1 MRARMLGGL
10 VLLAIFLLYK
20 EFVVVS
26 FDPIFAATLRL
37 HRPGALRLLG
47 ALLAGLSAWYLVGVL
62 VERLKFMDKSPR
74 LALTWGTCRKP
85 RKRLAR
91 KVPPPPPA
99 R

>member
-1 MRARMLGGL
+1 MGGPRNFHEAAFYVTRRTRAKW
-10 VLLAIFLLYK
+10 AD
-20 EFVVVS
+20 EE
-26 FDPIFAATLRL
+26 T
-37 HRPGALRLLG
+37 
-47 ALLAGLSAWYLVGVL
+47 GVL